1 MSENDENVASGPG
14 RVRKES
20 RRYSCVD
27 GCPCRIRKVSINV
40 EADEHA
46 EWLALAKAAGL
57 TIEEWL
63 VATVRAV
70 RAVER

>member
-1 MSENDENVASGPG
+1 MTQPPTAPADDRAMPDTFP
-14 RVRKES
+14 VRMVLDLE
-20 RRYSCVD
+20 
-27 GCPCRIRKVSINV
+27 P
-40 EADEHA
+40 DEHA

-63 VATVRAV
+63 VATVRAA